1 MMNKI
6 KDYLTN
12 PATWL
17 AFCIFLFGLWGTWVN
32 LNDRISDLEKFQDEA
47 NIMELKTI
55 LVQVQ
60 RDIEWIKNDM
70 QKIK

>member
-1 MMNKI
+1 MNKI
-6 KDYLTN
+6 KAYLTN

-17 AFCIFLFGLWGTWVN
+17 AFCFFIFSLGWTYAS
-32 LNDRISDLEKFQDEA
+32 LNNRISDLEKFQDEA